1 MISLGAL
8 PYFQDPLYT
17 EKEIFELGFDPG
29 KLSNETE
36 LIIIHTAHEE
46 YASIEFTKFPRLRY
60 ILDGRGILGR
70 GIGVI
75 KC

>member
-1 MISLGAL
+1 
-8 PYFQDPLYT
+8 
-17 EKEIFELGFDPG
+17 LGFDPG

-46 YASIEFTKFPRLRY
+46 YARIDFTRFPGLRF